1 MNEVNDR
8 WIRLSGISLLWLLD
22 VLSYRVFAKPL
33 NLDTLKYSAEFLLL
47 ATVTWEVL
55 RWILIRLRGRYPH
68 LYQTRKRI
76 LFILP
81 VCWLA
86 SVLIDWADMAAVNS
100 INYHTPYPEEA
111 FMKTLPGALLFS
123 GLIIGVQEAVYN
135 FNRLLKSEKEAE
147 ALKKE
152 NLQTQLESLKQQVN
166 PHFLFNSL
174 NTLSYL
180 IGEDTEKAEDFLNEL
195 CKVYR
200 YLLRSNEHELTDL
213 HTELQFIRS
222 YFHLLKTRYGDN
234 LRLTVAIEPPYETYL
249 LPSLTLQLLIENAV
263 KHNVIDKT
271 QPLIVEV
278 ATQPDGRLTV
288 KNNLQKKPQQLPSTK
303 VGLRNIATKFRL
315 LNQGDI
321 LVEET
326 ADEFAVTIPLIV
338 AGSVAN
344 PYYS

>member
-1 MNEVNDR
+1 MN
-8 WIRLSGISLLWLLD
+8 
-22 VLSYRVFAKPL
+22 
-33 NLDTLKYSAEFLLL
+33 
-47 ATVTWEVL
+47 
-55 RWILIRLRGRYPH
+55 
-68 LYQTRKRI
+68 
-76 LFILP
+76 
-81 VCWLA
+81 
-86 SVLIDWADMAAVNS
+86 
-100 INYHTPYPEEA
+100 
-111 FMKTLPGALLFS
+111 TLPSALLFT
-123 GLIIGVQEAVYN
+123 GLIIGPQEAVYH

-213 HTELQFIRS
+213 KTELQFIRS

-263 KHNVIDKT
+263 K
-271 QPLIVEV
+271 QMSLI
-278 ATQPDGRLTV
+278 R
-288 KNNLQKKPQQLPSTK
+288 PS
-303 VGLRNIATKFRL
+303 R
-315 LNQGDI
+315 
-321 LVEET
+321 
-326 ADEFAVTIPLIV
+326 
-338 AGSVAN
+338 
-344 PYYS
+344 